1 MSQVKEGLMVINV
14 SQMILLDS
22 NRASPRRSAKRAFVN
37 KLQTRAHL
45 SLGHPSKKVQQQARK
60 PVGNA
65 HQGRNE
71 WVSYGHSFRLTL
83 TEPCLCTGNLLG
95 IGVTKMVKRGT

>member
-1 MSQVKEGLMVINV
+1 MSKVKEGLMVINV

-45 SLGHPSKKVQQQARK
+45 SLGHPSKKVQQ
-60 PVGNA
+60 
-65 HQGRNE
+65 
-71 WVSYGHSFRLTL
+71 
-83 TEPCLCTGNLLG
+83 
-95 IGVTKMVKRGT
+95 